1 MIWSNQEVLL
11 ACKLC
16 PKHFTLNC
24 IQMATEDLYCQRIGY
39 HPLKEHVYKLIA
51 KNEVFR
57 IKRGLFALVE
67 NEDVISPT
75 TLENIKRLKDELSEA
90 KIKVEDAELQLCI
103 ARSHKALAEVAFIEA
118 YQQIASKRREELK
131 EQLGIDVLVLP
142 AT

>member
-1 MIWSNQEVLL
+1 MRLYGRRIYDNFLNDDKNRLQLIHKYTNQMF
-11 ACKLC
+11 A
-16 PKHFTLNC
+16 
-24 IQMATEDLYCQRIGY
+24 
-39 HPLKEHVYKLIA
+39 KLIA

-75 TLENIKRLKDELSEA
+75 TLENIKRLKDELSSA

-118 YQQIASKRREELK
+118 YQQIASKRMEELK